1 MNRDEFVRISNQHVT
16 AVIQGDPRQM
26 FIAAQLDD
34 HDAEQRDRI
43 TALTDWLTAIAGAR
57 QEADEWEHPDFDWRL
72 LARKQEVL
80 ARRALLES
88 TTTRGNARIDHEPL
102 RSNNHRKDHQ

>member
-1 MNRDEFVRISNQHVT
+1 MNRDEFH
-16 AVIQGDPRQM
+16 ALLLEAHGGY
-26 FIAAQLDD
+26 AQKQLLA

-43 TALTDWLTAIAGAR
+43 TALTDWLMAIAGAR

-72 LARKQEVL
+72 LAHKQEAL

-88 TTTRGNARIDHEPL
+88 TTTEATP
-102 RSNNHRKDHQ
+102 